1 MAISNSVYAAAHF
14 ALELDGKEEV
24 SLFRSIE
31 GGGVKADVMTYHP
44 AINKQEHG
52 LNRWKLVGKP
62 KFDDIKL
69 TLGMSM
75 SQPFY
80 NWMKEFFD
88 GNAVRKNGAILA
100 ADFYYKERAR
110 RTFSNALIKELTF
123 PKLDGSD
130 KNPVYMNI
138 TLAVEDIHFL
148 KGTGE
153 KIPLQAKEFDGA
165 QKQWT
170 SNNFSFS
177 IQGFEETCRRVTKVD
192 SFTIKQNI
200 VEYHVGGFKAAMKAP
215 TVVEFPNLTFYLP
228 EADAQPLIDHMQ
240 KRVGFGRGAD
250 QKSANGNGQ
259 VRDPAGLQGS
269 IRTYDNQQ
277 SPRFTINFDG
287 ADIVSITPDKADAS
301 SEDIKQVKVEL
312 FTERMDFYY
321 PILELE

>member
-52 LNRWKLVGKP
+52 LNRWKVVGKP

-153 KIPLQAKEFDGA
+153 KIPLQAKEFDRA
-165 QKQWT
+165 QKQW
-170 SNNFSFS
+170 SANNFELW
-177 IQGFEETCRRVTKVD
+177 IDGFGDACRRVSKID

-200 VEYHVGGFKAAMKAP
+200 VEHHVGGFKAAIKVP
-215 TVVEFPNLTFYLP
+215 TVVEFPNLTFYVP
-228 EADAQPLIDHMQ
+228 EADAQTFIDHMQ
-240 KRVGFGRGAD
+240 KRVGFGRSPGGD
-250 QKSANGNGQ
+250 ANGNGQ
-259 VRDPAGLQGS
+259 VRDPAGLHGH
-269 IRTYDNQQ
+269 ITTYDNQQ
-277 SPRFTINFDG
+277 YPQFSIYFEG
-287 ADIVSITPDKADAS
+287 ADIVSVTPDKADAS
-301 SEDIKQVKVEL
+301 SEDVKLVKIEL
-312 FTERMDFYY
+312 FTERMFFDY
-321 PILELE
+321 PQMEAE